1 MNVLTDLEIIRS
13 AVLSGEINDAWSRIK
28 KRTGKYKFKFSL
40 THEEKYKVAA
50 DLLTQFGSILSGN
63 APVVSLTGMAG
74 SIGKCGF
81 SQFGEDAA
89 MEYLSNM
96 VYYLR
101 IMLDRYNVRM
111 PAFDAKRCGDL

>member
-1 MNVLTDLEIIRS
+1 M
-13 AVLSGEINDAWSRIK
+13 
-28 KRTGKYKFKFSL
+28 
-40 THEEKYKVAA
+40 A
-50 DLLTQFGSILSGN
+50 D
-63 APVVSLTGMAG
+63 

-89 MEYLSNM
+89 TEYLSNM